1 VGAVQSATAAR
12 DAAERSV
19 RAAETALA
27 TERANR
33 TRTEGML
40 RDAET
45 TIRDLREKLATAN
58 QNLHGVQAELAAE
71 RQAHQV
77 ADDDVIR
84 PAVSEAASIVAPIRD
99 ATVPVVRRPVGRPRK
114 IMIASS
120 VGNSIRSPEKHKNT
134 TKDGSKKTSQHADD
148 QEPVQWWVEGWK

>member
-1 VGAVQSATAAR
+1 
-12 DAAERSV
+12 
-19 RAAETALA
+19 
-27 TERANR
+27 
-33 TRTEGML
+33 ML